1 MRFHTTD
8 WNAKRH
14 AKRLK
19 KALRRY
25 GYDVSYTRCLEL
37 MARLYGFVD
46 FAELKR
52 SVPDEPLSA
61 FDDDVDDDVL
71 EIRFKYQECVMIEAG
86 FADIAGAVLDEVNPT
101 SLPNGPAT
109 ELDGAESV
117 DTKRPLSEA

>member
-19 KALRRY
+19 RALRRH

-37 MARLYGFVD
+37 MARLYGFAD

-52 SVPDEPLSA
+52 PVPDRPLSA

-71 EIRFKYQECVMIEAG
+71 EIRFQYQECVMVEAG
-86 FADIAGAVLDEVNPT
+86 FGDIAGAVLDEVNPT

-109 ELDGAESV
+109 ESDGAEPV
-117 DTKRPLSEA
+117 DNKRPHSEA